1 MRLGDYYRGL
11 PLNLR
16 TPLPPDEVARR
27 IGGAICS
34 PLRPFATGIVGYA
47 PLGRL
52 QLRFRKSLFS
62 YNGMPVLVG
71 PVRAE
76 RGGSLLI
83 LNYRGHLATRL
94 AFPLAFLVVG
104 AGVLTYL
111 ASGAQSPAI
120 APWQMALI
128 AFILVLAMALP
139 LGLHAFF
146 IRNAEGDLAAMADFL
161 RTTLEAKDVPAPP
174 GWTGGG

>member
-1 MRLGDYYRGL
+1 MRLGDYFRGL

-27 IGGAICS
+27 IGAAISS

-47 PLGRL
+47 PVGRL
-52 QLRFRKSLFS
+52 HLRLRRSLFS
-62 YNGMPVLVG
+62 YNGMPVLAG

-76 RGGSLLI
+76 RGGSLL
-83 LNYRGHLATRL
+83 LLKYRGHLATRL

-104 AGVLTYL
+104 AAVLVFL
-111 ASGAQSPAI
+111 ASGAQSPDI

-128 AFILVLAMALP
+128 LFALILGMALP
-139 LGLHAFF
+139 FGIHAFF
-146 IRNAEGDLAAMADFL
+146 IRNAEADFETLADFL
-161 RTTLEAKDVPAPP
+161 RNGLDAKEVRAPP
-174 GWTGGG
+174 GWTGG